1 MPNDKISY
9 VTTYGAK
16 PGSDPMGDLDDSASY
31 EQVSQVYKPSAKND
45 RSAGM
50 DVDEDHG
57 GVNSTTIIPPGG
69 AGDSITTHDSVGEQP
84 EIAGSLVRPAK
95 EYSHGGEFKE

>member
-31 EQVSQVYKPSAKND
+31 EQVPGVYKPSAKND
-45 RSAGM
+45 RTAGM
-50 DVDEDHG
+50 DVDEHHG
-57 GVNSTTIIPPGG
+57 GVNSTKIIPPGG
-69 AGDSITTHDSVGEQP
+69 AGDSITTHDSIGEQP
-84 EIAGSLVRPAK
+84 EIAGSLVRPTK